1 MLTLTNQLKKI
12 NNFCIELNRIYPTS
26 LMNIVVIDPPTFEQI
41 EILCSWFKIVLCVKK
56 WDDNEFE
63 YFSECMNITK
73 NILLMNDNPLEV
85 ADKFNEK
92 FVDIVLINSNI
103 KELYYKWQDKIY
115 HNGFICGVNKNKI
128 PSFIKAD
135 KKYKSGFWLARKE

>member
-26 LMNIVVIDPPTFEQI
+26 LMNIVEIIPISPEYTT
-41 EILCSWFKIVLCVKK
+41 ILCNWFKIVLCVKK
-56 WDDNEFE
+56 WTDSEFE
-63 YFSECMNITK
+63 YFSECMNTTK
-73 NILLMNDNPLEV
+73 NILLMNDNPLDV
-85 ADKFNEK
+85 ADKFNNK
-92 FVDIVLINSNI
+92 FVDILLINSNI

-115 HNGFICGVNKNKI
+115 HNGFICGVNKKKI
-128 PSFIKAD
+128 PSFIKVD